1 MVITSKSPQP
11 NRPVDIM
18 ESERISVRNM
28 LSKATT
34 TEQKD
39 VLCAAR
45 VSDIVQRRLM
55 PTLSILRAQLE
66 AMRVAGVNV
75 DSLIGAAEQSVQR
88 QFGSLAVDLG
98 TILNLG
104 EANRQEE
111 LAADEEEAVLFGQM
125 PHPKLETARQRNR
138 DRGLAPVKAES
149 KTSE

>member
-1 MVITSKSPQP
+1 
-11 NRPVDIM
+11 
-18 ESERISVRNM
+18 
-28 LSKATT
+28 
-34 TEQKD
+34 
-39 VLCAAR
+39 
-45 VSDIVQRRLM
+45 M